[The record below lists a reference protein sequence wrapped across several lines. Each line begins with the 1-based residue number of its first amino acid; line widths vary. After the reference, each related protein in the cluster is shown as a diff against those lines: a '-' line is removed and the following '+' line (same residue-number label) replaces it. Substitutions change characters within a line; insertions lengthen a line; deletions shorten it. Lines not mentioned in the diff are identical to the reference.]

1 MWIKT
6 DGRSLNRKNAH
17 KKCRDNNWI
26 ILLGVQNWQNKGTSQ
41 GLWANLY

>member
-1 MWIKT
+1 MEEALTEKMHI
-6 DGRSLNRKNAH
+6 